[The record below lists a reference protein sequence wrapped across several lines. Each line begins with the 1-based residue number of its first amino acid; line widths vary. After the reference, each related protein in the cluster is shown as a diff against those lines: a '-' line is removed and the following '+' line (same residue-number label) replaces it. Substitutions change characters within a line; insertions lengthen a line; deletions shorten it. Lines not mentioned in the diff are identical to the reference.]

1 MSSFFRV
8 RGNRV
13 KIIFQYIFFTE
24 IRFSGHVYEIFV
36 PYIHIFFLFQQITA
50 YPWSCYTCC
59 IYLALYPTMMAAV
72 QKLRCLHIIIIYS
85 SEKVILKT
93 YIEFPT

>member
-8 RGNRV
+8 HGNRV
-13 KIIFQYIFFTE
+13 KIIFQYIFFAD
-24 IRFSGHVYEIFV
+24 IQFSGHVYEIVV
-36 PYIHIFFLFQQITA
+36 PYIHIFFLLQQITA
-50 YPWSCYTCC
+50 YPRSCYTCC

-72 QKLRCLHIIIIYS
+72 QKLRSIHIIITYS

-93 YIEFPT
+93 